1 MEGGTKLSFILSLI
15 LLEKKKSDVHHTS
28 RGSVS
33 LNTCLKGT
41 SSNLLKY
48 CILTT
53 QTNNIQMRINSSK
66 FIFYNIPPKLTYS
79 HNDQQTH
86 LQLGQFQIPL
96 IDLIKER
103 NTRGGD

>member
-1 MEGGTKLSFILSLI
+1 MK
-15 LLEKKKSDVHHTS
+15 
-28 RGSVS
+28 
-33 LNTCLKGT
+33 
-41 SSNLLKY
+41 
-48 CILTT
+48 
-53 QTNNIQMRINSSK
+53 INSSK

-86 LQLGQFQIPL
+86 LKLGQFQIPL

>member
-1 MEGGTKLSFILSLI
+1 MSSILILI
-15 LLEKKKSDVHHTS
+15 LLEKKESDVHHTS

-33 LNTCLKGT
+33 LIACLKGT

-48 CILTT
+48 CILT
-53 QTNNIQMRINSSK
+53 QTNNIQMKINSSK

-96 IDLIKER
+96 IDLTKEG
-103 NTRGGD
+103 NTRGGN